1 MKLIYVAYGN
11 VSVFSSQV
19 VALLNH
25 YILSDKFKEIILL
38 FGVDYNAK
46 VNENKLKDL
55 DENIRVMFFKQYPQ
69 YMLIENKTIKSIAKT
84 LKEVD
89 KLDEYVIHI
98 RNEVTAHYVFKAIE
112 KIGIK
117 NNKLLA
123 DVRGA
128 GLEQLLEFS
137 NKNKLI
143 LAFKKIQREKV
154 DGTLSKIK
162 NISVVSDALKF
173 YIMNKLGVDLNIYVN
188 SCLANQSFKFN
199 PDDRI
204 NIRDELNI
212 STTDNLLVLS
222 TGGDSPWQNT
232 AKTINF
238 LTDRNFKV
246 LNLSKTVIEHENVIT
261 RFVPYNEVS
270 KYLSAADAAIIW
282 REISVTNKV
291 ASPVKFSEYMCC
303 GLPVITNKSIDLI
316 TNYINKNKSGVILE
330 DIDEINE
337 ETLSNL
343 KQLDRFIK
351 SSEAI
356 QVYGIETIA
365 NNYIK
370 IYNKLIA

>member
-128 GLEQLLEFS
+128 G
-137 NKNKLI
+137 
-143 LAFKKIQREKV
+143 
-154 DGTLSKIK
+154 
-162 NISVVSDALKF
+162 
-173 YIMNKLGVDLNIYVN
+173 
-188 SCLANQSFKFN
+188 
-199 PDDRI
+199 
-204 NIRDELNI
+204 
-212 STTDNLLVLS
+212 
-222 TGGDSPWQNT
+222 
-232 AKTINF
+232 
-238 LTDRNFKV
+238 
-246 LNLSKTVIEHENVIT
+246 
-261 RFVPYNEVS
+261 
-270 KYLSAADAAIIW
+270 
-282 REISVTNKV
+282 
-291 ASPVKFSEYMCC
+291 
-303 GLPVITNKSIDLI
+303 
-316 TNYINKNKSGVILE
+316 
-330 DIDEINE
+330 
-337 ETLSNL
+337 
-343 KQLDRFIK
+343 
-351 SSEAI
+351 
-356 QVYGIETIA
+356 
-365 NNYIK
+365 
-370 IYNKLIA
+370 